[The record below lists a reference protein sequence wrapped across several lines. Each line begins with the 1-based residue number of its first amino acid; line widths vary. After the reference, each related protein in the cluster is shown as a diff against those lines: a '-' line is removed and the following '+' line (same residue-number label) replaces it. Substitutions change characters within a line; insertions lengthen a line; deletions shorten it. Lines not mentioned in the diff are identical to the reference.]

1 MGRHSGRFRVFSVCV
16 WFSSWIL
23 QKKNHWYLWCNI
35 WRTMF
40 CSLPCS
46 VSSGDTL
53 LQAMDLL
60 PMLIQTVEKAA
71 SQSTQIPMVTEGVA
85 AALLICR
92 MSVIEGQTG
101 KVTKHPAESNMNSFW
116 RITFFF
122 FWLCAW
128 DAIPELVYCFCVE
141 NRCPLLN
148 QGRVYSWSLLVMSE
162 MNFRGLANCSIHSLG
177 AAFLF
182 LTENTPRPYMLW
194 HDCIKSVTCLSFV

>member
-1 MGRHSGRFRVFSVCV
+1 
-16 WFSSWIL
+16 
-23 QKKNHWYLWCNI
+23 
-35 WRTMF
+35 MF

-101 KVTKHPAESNMNSFW
+101 KVTKHPAESNINRFW

-141 NRCPLLN
+141 NHCPLLN
-148 QGRVYSWSLLVMSE
+148 QGMVYSDLSWWCQWWVSVALQI
-162 MNFRGLANCSIHSLG
+162 AASIHSLG

-182 LTENTPRPYMLW
+182 LTENAPRPYTLG
-194 HDCIKSVTCLSFV
+194 HDCIKSVTCLSFVSYVLQTIFGKQQDQIWACYKNWIHTSARI

>member
-16 WFSSWIL
+16 WFSSCIL
-23 QKKNHWYLWCNI
+23 QKKNHWYLWCNV

-122 FWLCAW
+122 FLTVCMRCHSWIGVLLLCR
-128 DAIPELVYCFCVE
+128 E
-141 NRCPLLN
+141 
-148 QGRVYSWSLLVMSE
+148 SLPFAKPGKGVFLISPGDVRDE
-162 MNFRGLANCSIHSLG
+162 FPWPCKLQHPFTWGSISLSDRKRTQTLH
-177 AAFLF
+177 AMTRL
-182 LTENTPRPYMLW
+182 
-194 HDCIKSVTCLSFV
+194 H